1 MVRNVDGEKILIP
14 SFGIWLLYAF
24 FKIPLNLINIP
35 LSSIIYAYPM
45 ISPICGFQTSF
56 PCATGLPNP
65 RDGSN
70 TLIFRFLGPGIW
82 VALNG
87 ILINMGCN
95 NIMILYTNIT
105 AAMCLFTWYIY
116 IFIIYQQYGLFQHII
131 MIYILYI
138 IVNNDMQM
146 LLILNFLGPASSQ
159 SLRSMVLR
167 PQWRLPRCRTWWKI
181 TSKGRFCSLGKSSN

>member
-1 MVRNVDGEKILIP
+1 
-14 SFGIWLLYAF
+14 
-24 FKIPLNLINIP
+24 
-35 LSSIIYAYPM
+35 M
-45 ISPICGFQTSF
+45 ISPICGFQASF

-87 ILINMGCN
+87 ILINMWC

-105 AAMCLFTWYIY
+105 AAMCLFRWYIY
-116 IFIIYQQYGLFQHII
+116 IYIHYISAIWAFPTYNND
-131 MIYILYI
+131 IYILYI